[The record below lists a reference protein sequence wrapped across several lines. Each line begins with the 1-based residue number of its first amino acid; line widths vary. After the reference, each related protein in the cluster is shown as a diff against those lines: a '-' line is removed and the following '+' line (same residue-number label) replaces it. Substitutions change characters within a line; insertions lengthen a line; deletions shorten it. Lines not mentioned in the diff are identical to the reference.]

1 MRPTSH
7 SPAALASGQAPALRD
22 LAVAEAAPI
31 NRPLARRIAGHA
43 LLLGLAG
50 DALLRDLPVG
60 LAFPVWIALLVLCV
74 TAAAWSDGREISRE
88 AAAWLATAILF
99 SWGLAWRDSSTL
111 QGLDFVATVGALG
124 MAAIALSHASVALLA
139 ARFRDTVWAAAAL
152 VITGI
157 AGFLPLV
164 FRELFTAKMR
174 DGLGSRLGS
183 VVRATLIAGA
193 LLLIFGTLL
202 RDADPIFK
210 SLVTLPEFD
219 VETIVTHVFV
229 TGFYAW
235 LVSGWAR
242 GALLVDLGK
251 RRAPDELPFGFS
263 LLDITTAL
271 GTLNALFAVFVG
283 AQLGWFFGGEAFLHE
298 RTGLTASAYARQGFF
313 QMLWVALLVIP
324 LLVATRAAL
333 APGRDLER
341 RHTVLSIPLITLLG
355 AILLS
360 AAMRMKLYVHYYG
373 LTTDR
378 LYPLVFMAWLA
389 LVLLW
394 LAFTVLRGNGRPFIA
409 GVAISGLA
417 VLAALNIAAPDEF
430 IARFNIARAASA
442 GRDAK
447 TVLDLQSLANLSG
460 EAAEIAVRATLAPV
474 TSPLTDDA
482 RTQRCAAASILLGGW
497 GPASRTKTRSVTN
510 DSWRFWN
517 AGQAVALRAVGARS
531 ADLRRVVH
539 QDCKTFHSPP
549 SDVLEL
555 PADKS
560 RAGGPS

>member
-1 MRPTSH
+1 MHRP
-7 SPAALASGQAPALRD
+7 PDNFDALIAGQRPALRHT
-22 LAVAEAAPI
+22 AVVEAAPV

-60 LAFPVWIALLVLCV
+60 TAFPVWIALLVLAI
-74 TAAAWSDGREISRE
+74 TASAWSDGREISRE

-99 SWGLAWRDSSTL
+99 SLGLAWRDSSTL

-124 MAAIALSHASVALLA
+124 MAAIALSHGSAAILA
-139 ARFRDTVWAAAAL
+139 ARFRDTVWATGMLAL
-152 VITGI
+152 TGM
-157 AGFLPLV
+157 AGFLPLAFRDLFSADARHGVASRLVSV
-164 FRELFTAKMR
+164 FRAM
-174 DGLGSRLGS
+174 
-183 VVRATLIAGA
+183 LIGGT

-219 VETIVTHVFV
+219 LGTIASHVVV

-251 RRAPDELPFGFS
+251 HPAPDDVPFGFS
-263 LLDITTAL
+263 LLDVTTAL
-271 GTLNALFAVFVG
+271 GTLNALFAVFVI

-333 APGRDLER
+333 KPGRALER
-341 RHTVLSIPLITLLG
+341 RHTVLSIPLIVLLG

-389 LVLLW
+389 VVLVW
-394 LAFTVLRGNGRPFIA
+394 LAVTVLRGQGRPFIA

-417 VLAALNIAAPDEF
+417 VLAALNVAAPDVF
-430 IARFNIARAASA
+430 IAQFNLARATNA

-460 EAAEIAVRATLAPV
+460 EASGLATQATLAEDTHLGGASIADRRV
-474 TSPLTDDA
+474 
-482 RTQRCAAASILLGGW
+482 QRCEAAKTLLTRW
-497 GPASRTKTRSVTN
+497 GPASKARTRSLSL
-510 DSWRFWN
+510 DGWRFWN
-517 AGQAVALRAVGARS
+517 AGENKALNVVGTRS
-531 ADLRRVVH
+531 ADLRRVMHRACKGFEPELASAGVTVH
-539 QDCKTFHSPP
+539 
-549 SDVLEL
+549 
-555 PADKS
+555 
-560 RAGGPS
+560 

>member
-1 MRPTSH
+1 MQRAPDNFANFA
-7 SPAALASGQAPALRD
+7 PGRQAALRD
-22 LAVAEAAPI
+22 TAAVDAALI
-31 NRPLARRIAGHA
+31 NRPLARRVAGHA

-60 LAFPVWIALLVLCV
+60 TAFPVWIALLVLAI
-74 TAAAWSDGREISRE
+74 TAAAWSDGRQITRE

-99 SWGLAWRDSSTL
+99 SCGLAWRDSSTL
-111 QGLDFVATVGALG
+111 QGLDFVATVGSLG
-124 MAAIALSHASVALLA
+124 MAAIALSHGSAAILA
-139 ARFRDTVWAAAAL
+139 ARFRDTVWATGVL
-152 VITGI
+152 VGTMV
-157 AGFLPLV
+157 AGFLPLA
-164 FRELFTAKMR
+164 FRELVNAKMR
-174 DGLGSRLGS
+174 DGVASRFAA
-183 VVRATLIAGA
+183 VVRAALIGGI

-219 VETIVTHVFV
+219 VGTIVSHVFV
-229 TGFYAW
+229 TGVYAW

-242 GALLVDLGK
+242 GALLVDVGK
-251 RRAPDELPFGFS
+251 HRAPDEVPFGFS

-271 GTLNALFAVFVG
+271 GTLNALFAVFVV

-313 QMLWVALLVIP
+313 QMLWVALLVVP

-333 APGRDLER
+333 KPGRDLER
-341 RHTVLSIPLITLLG
+341 RHTVLSIPLIALLG

-389 LVLLW
+389 VVLVW
-394 LAFTVLRGNGRPFIA
+394 LAVTVLRGQGRPFIA
-409 GVAISGLA
+409 GVAISGLV
-417 VLAALNIAAPDEF
+417 VLAALNVTGPDVF
-430 IARFNIARAASA
+430 IAKFNLARAASA
-442 GRDAK
+442 ERDAK
-447 TVLDLQSLANLSG
+447 TVLDLQSLASLSG
-460 EAAEIAVRATLAPV
+460 EAADLAVRATLASTTLP
-474 TSPLTDDA
+474 TTISTGDA
-482 RTQRCAAASILLGGW
+482 STQRCDAASNLLRRW
-497 GPASRTKTRSVTN
+497 GPASITKTRSVTN

-517 AGQAVALRAVGARS
+517 AGQSAALRAVGARS

-539 QDCKTFHSPP
+539 KDCKNFQSTAASAGV
-549 SDVLEL
+549 SDH
-555 PADKS
+555 
-560 RAGGPS
+560 